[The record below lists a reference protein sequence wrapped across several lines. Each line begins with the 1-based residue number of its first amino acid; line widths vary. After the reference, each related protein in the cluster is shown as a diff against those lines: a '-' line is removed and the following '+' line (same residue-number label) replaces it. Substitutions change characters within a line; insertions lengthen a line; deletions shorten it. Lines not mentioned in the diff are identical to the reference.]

1 MMGKAVVKN
10 IGVNLARLVVA
21 LTFIFSG
28 YVKAIDPI
36 GTQYKIGDYLGAL
49 GLTDLLPDYVTLA
62 ASVLLSAVEFSLG
75 VFLLFAIRRR
85 LVSRLM
91 LLFMVIMTIVTVWI
105 AFANPVKD
113 CGCFGDAVKL
123 TNWQTLG
130 KNVILLLCIS
140 IVAKWPGAMVRF
152 IGKTNQWIAIN
163 FTVIYSF
170 ATSIYCLYTLPVF
183 DFRPYHV
190 GANLLKEMEIPEGAP
205 QPVFKTTFIMKK
217 NGQTKEFSLE
227 DYPDSTWTFVDSKA
241 VQTKA
246 GYEPPIHDFSM
257 ENPLTGEDLT
267 DQILSSAGYTFLL
280 VAPHLEQADDSNF
293 GDINQIYDYAKQYGY
308 QFYCLTASNKKA
320 IAFWQDITGAEYPY
334 LFTDETTLK
343 TIIRSNPGLILLKNG
358 TVIQK
363 WSHNALPRLDETT
376 PQLDK
381 LPEGHLPETTF
392 GHKIAY
398 TLAWFFLPLLLLSL
412 ADRTWAWTQWLKKR
426 RTESLKKYK
435 ALRKYSPFAG
445 MESKE
450 QAGDSEEGK

>member
-1 MMGKAVVKN
+1 
-10 IGVNLARLVVA
+10 
-21 LTFIFSG
+21 
-28 YVKAIDPI
+28 
-36 GTQYKIGDYLGAL
+36 
-49 GLTDLLPDYVTLA
+49 
-62 ASVLLSAVEFSLG
+62 
-75 VFLLFAIRRR
+75 
-85 LVSRLM
+85 
-91 LLFMVIMTIVTVWI
+91 MTIVTIWI
-105 AFANPVKD
+105 VLANPVED

-130 KNVILLLCIS
+130 KNVVLLLCIA
-140 IVAKWPGAMVRF
+140 IVAKWPDAMVRF
-152 IGKTNQWIAIN
+152 ISKPNQWIAIN

-190 GANLLKEMEIPEGAP
+190 GANLLKGMEIPEGAQ
-205 QPVFKTTFIMKK
+205 QPEFETTFIMKK

-227 DYPDSTWTFVDSKA
+227 NYPDSTWTFVDSKT

-280 VAPHLEQADDSNF
+280 VAPHLEQANDSNF

-320 IAFWQDITGAEYPY
+320 IAFWQDITGAEYPF

-343 TIIRSNPGLILLKNG
+343 TIIRSNPGLLLLKNG

-381 LPEGHLPETTF
+381 LPEGHLPGTTF
-392 GHKIAY
+392 GHKILY

-412 ADRTWAWTQWLKKR
+412 ADRTWAWTQWLKQRKM
-426 RTESLKKYK
+426 ESLKKCK
-435 ALRKYSPFAG
+435 TLKKYNPFTGADR
-445 MESKE
+445 KE
-450 QAGDSEEGK
+450 QNGGREEESL